1 MYLFDNEVRAVCA
14 NILPV
19 VVRLVPRRMVCFIC
33 RHLMQQVITINL
45 EEGE

>member
-1 MYLFDNEVRAVCA
+1 MYLFDNEARGSPTG

-19 VVRLVPRRMVCFIC
+19 DGDMVCFIC
-33 RHLMQQVITINL
+33 RHLMQRVITINL

>member
-1 MYLFDNEVRAVCA
+1 MYLFDNEAVRA

-19 VVRLVPRRMVCFIC
+19 DSDMVCFIC
-33 RHLMQQVITINL
+33 RHLMQRVITINL